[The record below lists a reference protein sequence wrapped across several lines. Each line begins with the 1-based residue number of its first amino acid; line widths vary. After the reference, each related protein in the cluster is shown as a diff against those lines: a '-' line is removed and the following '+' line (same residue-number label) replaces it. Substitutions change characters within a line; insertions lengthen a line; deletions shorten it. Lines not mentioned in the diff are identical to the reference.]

1 MTELIP
7 LMIVTIVLAAIASV
21 MTIKQFSD
29 KEK

>member
-7 LMIVTIVLAAIASV
+7 LMIVTIVLAVIASV
-21 MTIKQFSD
+21 MTYKQFSD